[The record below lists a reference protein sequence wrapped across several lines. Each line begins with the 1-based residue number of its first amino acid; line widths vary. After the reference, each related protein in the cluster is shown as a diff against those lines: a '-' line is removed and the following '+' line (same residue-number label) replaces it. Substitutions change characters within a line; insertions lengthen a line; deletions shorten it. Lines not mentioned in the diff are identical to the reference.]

1 MRHVIILSA
10 LSRPRRGPALA
21 CLWLA
26 LMLTV
31 AGGKDT
37 LPPPTS
43 VLAELTAAAR
53 AVKPAEIKLRL
64 NRADSL
70 LDRDATVDE
79 RDDLGRNVLHWA
91 VITASTAGRR
101 AEQERGIE
109 VMEHLLRHGADPNCR
124 DVFGN
129 TPLDYEGYAPYE
141 TIQDLLLENGAE
153 GRETNTIAQ
162 RLAEQVAQL
171 EAASAAGDM
180 ARLRALLEA
189 GIPIGTNLDIRL
201 TSAVGSARS
210 RAGDLVEGVICA
222 PVTVNGRTVISAG
235 TRIRGTVLRTQK
247 CRDAYDRANLM
258 LDLGDLILPD
268 GSHLGLTTRLLS
280 VDNARETVRDG
291 LIIGIAYPHSTAS
304 RISMGFH
311 MLGKLYPAV
320 GYAFDSAMYAF
331 GRTYHREIDYPAG
344 TELTVQVQLPARFAP
359 PAGVTPWPELMLDD
373 AAAAQLRDGPAR
385 TESADGRPGD
395 CVNIALFGT
404 AEQLQQS
411 FEAAGWTPAEKT
423 GMVSGA
429 KTFFA
434 VLRQKGYS
442 TAPVATFLMG
452 GRPPDLVFQKQLNT
466 FAKRHHVRIWKL
478 PEPVSGETAWLAA
491 ATHDV
496 GIGAEKAGLSW
507 YHKIDPHIDRE
518 RDKIAADLMFT
529 ELPRGV
535 CWLERPDLPRAAR
548 NATGDDLVTDGRMLV
563 LAFPFSGD
571 DAGTGPAD

>member
-1 MRHVIILSA
+1 MRRITRLTCYMFRHRA
-10 LSRPRRGPALA
+10 LVAGLWLGLALA
-21 CLWLA
+21 SA
-26 LMLTV
+26 
-31 AGGKDT
+31 AAGKDT

-53 AVKPAEIKLRL
+53 STKPADVKHRL
-64 NRADSL
+64 NRAGTL
-70 LDRDATVDE
+70 LDRDAAVDE

-91 VITASTAGRR
+91 VITASTATRR

-109 VMEHLLRHGADPNCR
+109 VLEHLLRHGADPNCR

-129 TPLDYEGYAPYE
+129 VPLDYEGFAPYE

-153 GRETNTIAQ
+153 GREVNTVAN

-171 EAASAAGDM
+171 ESASAAGDLD
-180 ARLRALLEA
+180 RLRALLEA
-189 GIPIGTNLDIRL
+189 GIPIGTSLDIRL

-222 PVTVNGRTVISAG
+222 PVTVNGRAVIGAG

-247 CRDAYDRANLM
+247 CRNAYDRANLM
-258 LDLGDLILPD
+258 LDLCDVILPN
-268 GSHLGLTTRLLS
+268 GSHLCLTTRLQS

-291 LIIGIAYPHSTAS
+291 LIIGIAYPHNTAS

-331 GRTYHREIDYPAG
+331 GLTYHREIDYPAG
-344 TELTVQVQLPARFAP
+344 TELTVQVQLPCRFAP
-359 PAGVTPWPELMLDD
+359 PVGVTPWPELSLDE
-373 AAAAQLRDGPAR
+373 ATAAQLRSGPTR

-395 CVNIALFGT
+395 CVNIVLLGT
-404 AEQLQQS
+404 AAQLRQG
-411 FEAAGWTPAEKT
+411 FEVAGWTPAEKT

-429 KTFFA
+429 KTFLA
-434 VLRQKGYS
+434 VLQQKGYA
-442 TAPVATFLMG
+442 TAPVSTFLMG
-452 GRPPDLVFQKQLNT
+452 DRAPDLVFQKQLNT
-466 FAKRHHVRIWKL
+466 FAKRHHVRIWQL
-478 PEPVSGETAWLAA
+478 PEPVGGETAWLAA

-507 YHKIDPHIDRE
+507 YHRIDSHIDRE

-529 ELPRGV
+529 GLPRGL
-535 CWLERPDLPRAAR
+535 CWLDRPDLPRTAK
-548 NATGDDLVTDGRMLV
+548 NATGDDLITDGRMLV
-563 LAFPFSGD
+563 LAFPARAATADSGS
-571 DAGTGPAD
+571 AD

>member
-210 RAGDLVEGVICA
+210 RAGDLVEI
-222 PVTVNGRTVISAG
+222 GRA
-235 TRIRGTVLRTQK
+235 
-247 CRDAYDRANLM
+247 
-258 LDLGDLILPD
+258 
-268 GSHLGLTTRLLS
+268 
-280 VDNARETVRDG
+280 
-291 LIIGIAYPHSTAS
+291 
-304 RISMGFH
+304 
-311 MLGKLYPAV
+311 
-320 GYAFDSAMYAF
+320 
-331 GRTYHREIDYPAG
+331 
-344 TELTVQVQLPARFAP
+344 
-359 PAGVTPWPELMLDD
+359 
-373 AAAAQLRDGPAR
+373 
-385 TESADGRPGD
+385 
-395 CVNIALFGT
+395 
-404 AEQLQQS
+404 
-411 FEAAGWTPAEKT
+411 
-423 GMVSGA
+423 
-429 KTFFA
+429 
-434 VLRQKGYS
+434 
-442 TAPVATFLMG
+442 
-452 GRPPDLVFQKQLNT
+452 
-466 FAKRHHVRIWKL
+466 HV
-478 PEPVSGETAWLAA
+478 
-491 ATHDV
+491 
-496 GIGAEKAGLSW
+496 
-507 YHKIDPHIDRE
+507 
-518 RDKIAADLMFT
+518 
-529 ELPRGV
+529 
-535 CWLERPDLPRAAR
+535 
-548 NATGDDLVTDGRMLV
+548 
-563 LAFPFSGD
+563 
-571 DAGTGPAD
+571 